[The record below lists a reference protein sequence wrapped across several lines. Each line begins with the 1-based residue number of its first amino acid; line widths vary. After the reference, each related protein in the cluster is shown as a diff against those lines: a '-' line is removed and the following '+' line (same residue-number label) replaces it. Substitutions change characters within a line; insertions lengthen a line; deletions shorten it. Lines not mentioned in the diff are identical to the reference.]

1 MLWRE
6 KKNHLFVL
14 EILQTIQGDN
24 EEKVEGSDKELNSGL
39 SPERAVYLYNV
50 FEILDPV
57 QNLKIWF

>member
-1 MLWRE
+1 MIFSSSQMLWRE

-39 SPERAVYLYNV
+39 SPERAV
-50 FEILDPV
+50 
-57 QNLKIWF
+57 